1 MYDPGVDLTDL
12 MDRACK
18 FALGET
24 VAVIDTSVVQTPV
37 IPIRSSREDIPARL
51 EIISR
56 GVLHSKKQLSVLYTL
71 RGEKNVLLYGVPE
84 WNIKRPTKGETDD
97 E

>member
-24 VAVIDTSVVQTPV
+24 VAVIDTSVIQTTGP
-37 IPIRSSREDIPARL
+37 REDIPARL